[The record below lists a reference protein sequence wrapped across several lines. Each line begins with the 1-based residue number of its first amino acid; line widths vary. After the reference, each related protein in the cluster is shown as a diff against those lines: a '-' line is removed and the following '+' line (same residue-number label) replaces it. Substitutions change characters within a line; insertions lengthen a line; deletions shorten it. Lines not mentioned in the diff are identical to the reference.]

1 MTSPPTGSTHLA
13 GVIGWPVRHSRSP
26 AIHNAAYRA
35 LGLDW
40 VYVALPVPPG
50 EVPAALGGM
59 RALGIEGLSV
69 TLPHKAAVAAEVD
82 VLAADAAAL
91 GAVNSVRRDGDRLVG
106 DNTDGGGFV
115 DSLLDAG
122 VDPAGRRCVVLG
134 AGDGERPDHGTGRPA
149 CPEDHA
155 PSTGRVDAVLA
166 ERVDEAAAV
175 GVVADE
181 AVAVAPDA
189 VHGPQ
194 GHRVVGEGV
203 DGGGRSRL
211 VGHGHRQPLEAQG
224 PHAREGGLDLP
235 RCHRE
240 GDVHPV
246 EAGRPP
252 STTPPTRRSASTG
265 STSPCPCRPVR
276 FRLRWPA
283 CGYSASRACR

>member
-69 TLPHKAAVAAEVD
+69 TMPHKAAVAAEVD

-134 AGDGERPDHGTGRPA
+134 AGGAARAVIRALAVAGAAQVTVVNRDPERARTAAQLAGERGATGTTDDLAGADLLVQATPVGMGGDATLAADPEVLPD
-149 CPEDHA
+149 
-155 PSTGRVDAVLA
+155 DA
-166 ERVDEAAAV
+166 
-175 GVVADE
+175 VVADLVYHPLVTPLL
-181 AVAVAPDA
+181 AAAA
-189 VHGPQ
+189 GR
-194 GHRVVGEGV
+194 GLRTV
-203 DGGGRSRL
+203 DGLGML
-211 VGHGHRQPLEAQG
+211 VHQAARQLEAWT
-224 PHAREGGLDLP
+224 GLDA
-235 RCHRE
+235 
-240 GDVHPV
+240 PV
-246 EAGRPP
+246 EVMREAALG
-252 STTPPTRRSASTG
+252 
-265 STSPCPCRPVR
+265 
-276 FRLRWPA
+276 
-283 CGYSASRACR
+283 